1 MKTATGNYMNV
12 YDDLRGGLDIIVLF
26 NEANSEPTSEEISIL
41 ENLIAKEVGKQG
53 DVSGLRRHLTDI
65 IEASG
70 LDCVE
75 FGVQVIVQHT

>member
-1 MKTATGNYMNV
+1 MKTATGTYLNV
-12 YDDLRGGLDIIVLF
+12 YEEHFGGKDVVVLF
-26 NEANSEPTSEEISIL
+26 NEANTPPTIEEISIL

-53 DVSGLRRHLTDI
+53 DVPGLRRHLTDI

-75 FGVQVIVQHT
+75 FGVQVIVQQT